1 MAEFFLTSMVIFA
14 VMVAWL
20 YVQDLYRRFAQR
32 NPELGPF
39 RGEDGCGGSCSCQHG
54 SCSTPAPIHQAPV
67 ISVDL
72 MIPTGDPNRL
82 RRDRQ

>member
-1 MAEFFLTSMVIFA
+1 MVEFVLTSVVIFA

-32 NPELGPF
+32 HPELGPF
-39 RGEDGCGGSCSCQHG
+39 RAEGGCGGSCSCQQG
-54 SCSTPAPIHQAPV
+54 SCSTPPPNQPGPV

-72 MIPTGDPNRL
+72 MTPAGDPIRL
-82 RRDRQ
+82 RSDRQ